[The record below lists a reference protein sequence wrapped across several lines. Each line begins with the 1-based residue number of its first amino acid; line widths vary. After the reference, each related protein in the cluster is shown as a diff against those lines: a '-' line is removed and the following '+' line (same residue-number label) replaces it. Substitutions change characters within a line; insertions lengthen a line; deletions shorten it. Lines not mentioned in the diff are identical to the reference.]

1 MLRPDRPAGRVA
13 GPPAALAA
21 NARGRG
27 AGDCVG
33 TADWADRQPVARLGR
48 VGLQRHARQPLG
60 AGVPTVCGRVVFSQR
75 AGRMAGKRDA
85 PAGGVAHN
93 HATQIT
99 SLANL
104 RPSQSNKMDKET
116 KMQDAPQSWSELWAL
131 EPGVYSWVQQIP
143 FDWQPED
150 TPSGGLLR
158 VELIVRSSG
167 DTGGSHSFVLSY
179 LDGTSYLK
187 RYFGEQTGDG
197 NGRIATIATATP
209 PQEYA
214 LPLADGYVAGAS
226 GAFYSKTQDGIVTIT
241 ISDVQRADGLG
252 LASGIISTIPVG
264 FRPHRLISVAC
275 NFTAAEYN
283 TNISSGILQA
293 LPNGEVWI
301 GVIDQSAHAIHGQIC
316 YIAGN

>member
-104 RPSQSNKMDKET
+104 RPSQSNKVAQLGKLS
-116 KMQDAPQSWSELWAL
+116 PELFDNPTHPNGYFASVDDRASPMPNIPAAGHWRLLYLPYFAATEGWAA
-131 EPGVYSWVQQIP
+131 QIAVGAVENSGLCWRKARGP
-143 FDWQPED
+143 EWQAWE
-150 TPSGGLLR
+150 
-158 VELIVRSSG
+158 
-167 DTGGSHSFVLSY
+167 FA
-179 LDGTSYLK
+179 
-187 RYFGEQTGDG
+187 
-197 NGRIATIATATP
+197 ATTTP
-209 PQEYA
+209 PQEYD
-214 LPLADGYVAGAS
+214 LPLAAGATSVGAGYKNTYSKDQFGIVRVWFSIHFETLPAINQIVFQLPAGFKPSAMCCGSAYLSMGVYYQASINIDANGNGFVGYGSITHS
-226 GAFYSKTQDGIVTIT
+226 GAINMH
-241 ISDVQRADGLG
+241 
-252 LASGIISTIPVG
+252 G
-264 FRPHRLISVAC
+264 FIEFPAVS
-275 NFTAAEYN
+275 
-283 TNISSGILQA
+283 
-293 LPNGEVWI
+293 
-301 GVIDQSAHAIHGQIC
+301 
-316 YIAGN
+316 